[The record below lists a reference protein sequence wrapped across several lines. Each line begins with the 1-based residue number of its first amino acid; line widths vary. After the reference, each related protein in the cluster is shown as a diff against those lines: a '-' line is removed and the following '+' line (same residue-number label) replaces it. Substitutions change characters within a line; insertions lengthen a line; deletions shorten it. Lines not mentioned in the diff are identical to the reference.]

1 MTHHNN
7 EENQHHERKT
17 PNQKS
22 EEKISK
28 DIEII
33 EWSEEDIQGEE
44 GRFCI
49 NEKEYNT
56 ELGKLKI
63 DFKFLNANVSWH
75 NSAVNYWNFK
85 IELGDFLRM
94 LCKRNIL

>member
-22 EEKISK
+22 EEKMSK

-33 EWSEEDIQGEE
+33 EWSEEDIQG
-44 GRFCI
+44 
-49 NEKEYNT
+49 
-56 ELGKLKI
+56 
-63 DFKFLNANVSWH
+63 
-75 NSAVNYWNFK
+75 
-85 IELGDFLRM
+85 
-94 LCKRNIL
+94 